1 MSDTIVDNYK
11 INLKTQTAR
20 IEFLNSRNT
29 YGDKD
34 FQMLLA
40 IERWLMSKGVFE
52 IVFCLSS
59 HEYAGKIFLSKA
71 NYVVDKTCFKKDLKH
86 STNNNNCKYPF

>member
-34 FQMLLA
+34 FEMLLA
-40 IERWLMSKGVFE
+40 IERWLMSKE
-52 IVFCLSS
+52 
-59 HEYAGKIFLSKA
+59 FLKSCSVSPLT
-71 NYVVDKTCFKKDLKH
+71 NMLKK
-86 STNNNNCKYPF
+86 FF

>member
-34 FQMLLA
+34 FEMLLA

-52 IVFCLSS
+52 IVFCLS
-59 HEYAGKIFLSKA
+59 L
-71 NYVVDKTCFKKDLKH
+71 
-86 STNNNNCKYPF
+86 TNMLEKFF

>member
-34 FQMLLA
+34 FLRCCLQ
-40 IERWLMSKGVFE
+40 SKGGLCRRE
-52 IVFCLSS
+52 
-59 HEYAGKIFLSKA
+59 FLKSCS
-71 NYVVDKTCFKKDLKH
+71 VSPL
-86 STNNNNCKYPF
+86 TNMLEKFF